1 MDNTIFDDVFRTMVE
16 KMPHLAIPLIN
27 EAFGTNYPDNVE
39 IIQLRNE
46 HHHMSGSMITDSCLR
61 IHNKL
66 YHIECQSTDDSTM
79 AVRMIE
85 YDFAIA
91 MEGARKY
98 GRRYRMEFPRS
109 CVLFLRSTS
118 ATPDHLEVEV
128 VFPDGKNHIYQ
139 LPTLKM
145 ANYTQDKI
153 FEKNLLMLL
162 PFYAIRYEKK
172 LPEVERNPEEFRK
185 LLKDYEGIR
194 LRLEGILESTDKAAA
209 YTDLSRLIVKIA
221 NYIFRK
227 DARIQKGIGEIMG
240 GKVLE
245 LESER
250 LLAKGRNE
258 GEERLSNLIN
268 LLIVNNR
275 SSEIPTVA
283 SDKAKRD
290 AAYKEFHL

>member
-1 MDNTIFDDVFRTMVE
+1 MKGI
-16 KMPHLAIPLIN
+16 
-27 EAFGTNYPDNVE
+27 
-39 IIQLRNE
+39 
-46 HHHMSGSMITDSCLR
+46 
-61 IHNKL
+61 
-66 YHIECQSTDDSTM
+66 
-79 AVRMIE
+79 
-85 YDFAIA
+85 
-91 MEGARKY
+91 
-98 GRRYRMEFPRS
+98 
-109 CVLFLRSTS
+109 VL
-118 ATPDHLEVEV
+118 
-128 VFPDGKNHIYQ
+128 
-139 LPTLKM
+139 
-145 ANYTQDKI
+145 
-153 FEKNLLMLL
+153 
-162 PFYAIRYEKK
+162 
-172 LPEVERNPEEFRK
+172 
-185 LLKDYEGIR
+185 
-194 LRLEGILESTDKAAA
+194 GILESTDKAAA